1 MSSLTATE
9 TIPVISNDQ
18 NITNSEDH
26 WNNWPN
32 EKGFDPEYEQPTPVE
47 LSVSGRIPDY
57 AAGTLYRTGPGSSQ
71 VKKEDGQLFQMS
83 HWFDGFAQT
92 HRFQIIVSDE
102 KDSPI
107 KVVYNSR
114 FSCDSMIEDIK
125 KTGNLQNLG
134 FGQKRDPCKTVFNK
148 VQTEFEPSSEQLS
161 EDQLH
166 RDQPSIDQCPS
177 DQPSSDQ
184 PPIDQPSSD
193 QPPMDQPPPDPALY
207 NVSVTLSVNMP
218 GLKNPSEDED
228 QSTQRWAESKG
239 IQTLWAKTDRNVFKQ
254 LHPETLEPIRLAT
267 QANLHPDLEGRQTAS
282 HARSD
287 PITGDV
293 YNFNLTVDSTS
304 IYRVFHISASTGETT
319 ILATFSGI
327 PSYIHSLNITE
338 NYVILCV
345 WNAHINCEEH
355 DEGSFIDSIMP
366 TDPTQPAT
374 WYIIDRKEGQGLV
387 ATYESPAFF
396 AFHTIGAYEEP
407 SNNGDPAKVDIVA
420 DLVRIDSSEFIK
432 NSLYENIKSSLPTAK
447 AFIENEDLLHSTFS
461 RFRLPALPSTLNS
474 DPLKATLEW
483 SACKAH
489 SPELPTMNPKYVT
502 RKYRY
507 IYAVGFG
514 SVSTFTSSIVK
525 FDIDTQEDRVWAIH
539 GHSPGEPIFV
549 PNPNGEKEDDGVL
562 LSVVLDG
569 FKGTSYL
576 LCLDAQT
583 LNELGRANVNGAVGF
598 GFHGQHVP
606 SVGLP
611 TGDY

>member
-9 TIPVISNDQ
+9 TIPVKSNDLD
-18 NITNSEDH
+18 ITEKH

-47 LSVSGRIPDY
+47 LSVSGHIPAY

-71 VKKEDGQLFQMS
+71 VKKDDGQLFQMS

-92 HRFQIIVSDE
+92 HRFQIISSNENDAT
-102 KDSPI
+102 I
-107 KVVYNSR
+107 KVLYNSR
-114 FSCDSMIEDIK
+114 FSCDSMIENIK
-125 KTGNLQNLG
+125 KTGNLQSLG

-148 VQTEFEPSSEQLS
+148 VQTEFEPPLA
-161 EDQLH
+161 
-166 RDQPSIDQCPS
+166 S

-184 PPIDQPSSD
+184 QSSD
-193 QPPMDQPPPDPALY
+193 QPPDPALY

-218 GLKNPSEDED
+218 GLKNSSENED
-228 QSTQRWAESKG
+228 QPTQRWADSKG
-239 IQTLWAKTDRNVFKQ
+239 VQSLWAKTDHNVFKQ

-267 QANLHPDLEGRQTAS
+267 QANLHPDLEGRKTAS

-287 PITGDV
+287 PVTGDV
-293 YNFNLTVDSTS
+293 YNYNLTLDSTS

-319 ILATFSGI
+319 ILAIFSGI
-327 PSYIHSLNITE
+327 PSYIHSLNISE
-338 NYVILCV
+338 NFVILCV

-355 DEGSFIDSIMP
+355 DDGSFIDSIIP

-374 WYIIDRKEGQGLV
+374 WYIIDRKGSRGLV

-407 SNNGDPAKVDIVA
+407 SKEDPTNVDIVA

-432 NSLYENIKSSLPTAK
+432 NSLYENLKSSLSTAK
-447 AFIENEDLLHSTFS
+447 AFIENKDLLCSTFS
-461 RFRLPALPSTLNS
+461 RFRLPALPSNLNS
-474 DPLKATLEW
+474 EPLEATLEW

-507 IYAVGFG
+507 MYAVGFG

-525 FDIDTQEDRVWAIH
+525 FDIDTQKDLVWSVH

-549 PNPNGEKEDDGVL
+549 PNPSGEKEDDGVL